1 MKKITKVLL
10 GVVVALVVAVV
21 ALIAVTYYYMTQ
33 GPDLSQYEHLRDPQI
48 LTLPNQKMIV
58 VEAKGDPSAI
68 GGIAFGKLFELYF
81 KIKDTPKG
89 PGQPAPRARWPLP
102 FDTSKTEWIGLYAM
116 PVPEATSELPLYEAT
131 PELNVSLMTWE
142 YGEVAEILHRGP
154 YDREQPT
161 VARLMEF
168 IQTQGYEVAGEHEE
182 EYLKGPTMFSQGD
195 PEKYVTI
202 LRYRVRKSGRPS
214 VFP

>member
-10 GVVVALVVAVV
+10 GIVVALVVAVV

-48 LTLPNQKMIV
+48 STLPNQKMIV
-58 VEAKGDPSAI
+58 VKAKGDPNVI
-68 GGIAFGKLFELYF
+68 GGKAFGKLFELYF

-89 PGQPAPRARWPLP
+89 PGQPAARARWLLP
-102 FDTSKTEWIGLYAM
+102 FDTPKTEWIGLYAM
-116 PVPEATSELPLYEAT
+116 PVPEATSELPQYEAT

-142 YGEVAEILHRGP
+142 YGEVAEILYRGP

-168 IQTQGYEVAGEHEE
+168 IKMQGYEVAGEHEE
-182 EYLKGPTMFSQGD
+182 EYLKGPTMFSKGD
-195 PEKYVTI
+195 SGKYVTI
-202 LRYRVRKSGRPS
+202 LRYRVRKSSAPTVS
-214 VFP
+214 P